1 MVTVLFISKN
11 VIKQNSAFCKKT
23 RYSKSYCLKTIQP
36 HDPKTDE
43 AVC

>member
-1 MVTVLFISKN
+1 MVRIPSRNLCTDNRLPILS
-11 VIKQNSAFCKKT
+11 
-23 RYSKSYCLKTIQP
+23 LKTIQP